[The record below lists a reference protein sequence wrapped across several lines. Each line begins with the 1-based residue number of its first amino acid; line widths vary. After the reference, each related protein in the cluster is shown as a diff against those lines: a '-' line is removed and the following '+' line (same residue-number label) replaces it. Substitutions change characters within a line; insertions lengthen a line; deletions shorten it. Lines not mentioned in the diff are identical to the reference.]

1 MVFLALQAV
10 KIGDRQ
16 TSYNQ
21 GEEPNIRPEED
32 SWGNAL
38 KNIAVDIGYGFVKLL
53 IGQQSVRFPSVV
65 GMGRELNYLSP
76 LSKYNQPLDNLQTKI
91 DGRNYFVGNLAVRQS
106 DLASRSLEQNRV
118 IDPNAKI
125 LLLTAIGL
133 LTQWEDQQFNLVTGL
148 PTSYYA
154 NYSQAWAREL
164 TGQYSVGVQQNG
176 QPRQKKITLK
186 EVQIIPQPFGTLYDQ
201 MLNTIGD
208 IINQELG
215 EMLVGIVDVG
225 FKTTDFAAAHN
236 LEFIAH
242 LSSSTTTGIANVHRL
257 MANYLQNNFKLE
269 KEDYELDEIIEKAVT
284 RVAGESQDLTSIRN
298 TFFEQTAH
306 KIINELSTRWDYR
319 QFDIILLTGGGGKGL
334 SQYIIPHF
342 PNMVLVDDA
351 QYANVRG
358 FQKLANNLF
367 ASR

>member
-1 MVFLALQAV
+1 MALHAV
-10 KIGDRQ
+10 KAGNNRA
-16 TSYNQ
+16 SYNSKE
-21 GEEPNIRPEED
+21 GMDIRPEED
-32 SWGNAL
+32 SWSNAL

-65 GMGRELNYLSP
+65 GMARELNYLSH
-76 LSKYNQPLDNLQTKI
+76 LSKYNQPLDNLQMNI

-118 IDPNAKI
+118 IDPNAKV

-154 NYSQAWAREL
+154 NYGRAWAQKL
-164 TGQYSVGVQQNG
+164 VGQYNVGIQQNN
-176 QPRQKKITLK
+176 QTKQKKISLK

-215 EMLVGIVDVG
+215 KMLVGIVDIG
-225 FKTTDFAAAHN
+225 FKTTDFAAAHS
-236 LEFIAH
+236 LEFIDH
-242 LSSSTTTGIANVHRL
+242 LSSSTSTGIANVHRL

-269 KEDYELDEIIEKAVT
+269 KQDYELDEIVEEAVA
-284 RVAGESQDLTSIRN
+284 RVAGESQDLCDIRN
-298 TFFEQTAH
+298 GFFEQTAH

-319 QFDIILLTGGGGKGL
+319 QFDIILLTGGGGEGL

-367 ASR
+367 EGR

>member
-1 MVFLALQAV
+1 MALQAV
-10 KIGDRQ
+10 RVAG
-16 TSYNQ
+16 NQ
-21 GEEPNIRPEED
+21 SSFNHKEDPNTRPEED
-32 SWGNAL
+32 TWSNAL

-76 LSKYNQPLDNLQTKI
+76 LSKYNQPLDNLQTSV

-154 NYSQAWAREL
+154 NYSQAWAEEL
-164 TGQYSVGVQQNG
+164 VGQYSVGIKQNG
-176 QPRQKKITLK
+176 HLRQKKISLK
-186 EVQIIPQPFGTLYDQ
+186 EVQIIPQPFGTLYDR

-215 EMLVGIVDVG
+215 GMLVGIVDVG

-236 LEFIAH
+236 LEFIDH

-257 MANYLQNNFKLE
+257 LAGYLQNTFRLE
-269 KEDYELDEIIEKAVT
+269 KQDYELDEIVEKAVV
-284 RVAGESQDLTSIRN
+284 RVAGESQDLTAIRN
-298 TFFEQTAH
+298 GFFEQTAH
-306 KIINELSTRWDYR
+306 KIINELSSRWDYR
-319 QFDIILLTGGGGKGL
+319 QFDTILLTGGGGEGL

-367 ASR
+367 ERR